1 MKNPGY
7 KRIVGLGGYR
17 ERAPRTG
24 FEPVTL
30 RLTAACSTVEL
41 PRNIGCAASQ
51 KLTPHER

>member
-30 RLTAACSTVEL
+30 RESFRPKPEFKRLCSKRATTTD
-41 PRNIGCAASQ
+41 G
-51 KLTPHER
+51 